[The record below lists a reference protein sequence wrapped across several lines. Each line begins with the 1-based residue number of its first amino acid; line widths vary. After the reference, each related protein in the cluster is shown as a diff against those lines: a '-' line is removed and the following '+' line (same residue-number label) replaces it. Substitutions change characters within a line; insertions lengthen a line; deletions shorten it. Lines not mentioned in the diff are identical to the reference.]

1 MTHFIKAFEMYGNK
15 NKNKNQVTISMENNK
30 GASGN
35 IDWDRKSEFE
45 SRLCLARQALH
56 HLSCTPHAEAG

>member
-35 IDWDRKSEFE
+35 TDWDRKSEFE
-45 SRLCLARQALH
+45 SRLCHFPAV
-56 HLSCTPHAEAG
+56 